1 MPRKGQNP
9 SQGRRAGSTPTAHRV
24 QVTYLIISAAGTAP
38 EVTNGDQVETDAT
51 VAEDR
56 HGDSIRIEA
65 LPDTEI
71 HNPNLT
77 RLLLKGGDMYTGCRF
92 RASSSSPVLERPPE
106 TKRSRRNRRRE
117 RVASLSPSF
126 NCSRGRE
133 GLAVRTHLRCSSR
146 PIPPRRSVR
155 PRWGNARA
163 AHAAKQAS
171 GARTLQ
177 QASNLVQHAAQ
188 GSATH
193 ALPMAEQRSSPSS
206 KHEEQANNS

>member
-65 LPDTEI
+65 LPDAEI

-77 RLLLKGGDMYTGCRF
+77 RLVLKGGDMYTGTAAGDEEEPTESTPG
-92 RASSSSPVLERPPE
+92 ASRLS
-106 TKRSRRNRRRE
+106 
-117 RVASLSPSF
+117 VAFFQL
-126 NCSRGRE
+126 
-133 GLAVRTHLRCSSR
+133 
-146 PIPPRRSVR
+146 
-155 PRWGNARA
+155 
-163 AHAAKQAS
+163 
-171 GARTLQ
+171 
-177 QASNLVQHAAQ
+177 
-188 GSATH
+188 
-193 ALPMAEQRSSPSS
+193 
-206 KHEEQANNS
+206 